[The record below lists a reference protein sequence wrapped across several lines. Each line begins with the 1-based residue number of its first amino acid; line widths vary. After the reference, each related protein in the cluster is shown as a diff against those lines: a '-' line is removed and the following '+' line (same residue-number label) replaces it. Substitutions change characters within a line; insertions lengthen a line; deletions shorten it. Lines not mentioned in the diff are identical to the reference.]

1 MSVYAVEPMCNVD
14 RVVYI
19 GSTININKRWFQH
32 SRRDNDSEV
41 AKLISNSPDNIQLRI
56 LESGIS
62 PDKLK
67 QREQYYIDKF
77 INEGYIPLNSIR
89 AYAGGN
95 TCESRV
101 YSCEICGVTHRG
113 LRAKTVHCNTDAH
126 NLAMSKHIY
135 DKVKDMTE
143 FDLVLDKKLAE
154 ELTIKDSTPINIK
167 ELATDD

>member
-14 RVVYI
+14 RVIYI

-32 SRRDNDSEV
+32 TRKYNESKV
-41 AKLISNSPDNIQLRI
+41 TKLISNSLDNIQLRI
-56 LESGIS
+56 LESGIA

-77 INEGYIPLNSIR
+77 IDEGYIPLNSIR
-89 AYAGGN
+89 AYSGGS

-101 YSCEICGVTHRG
+101 YNCKICGITHRG
-113 LRAKTVHCNTDAH
+113 LRAKTVHCNTSSH

-135 DKVKDMTE
+135 DQVKDMTE
-143 FDLVLDKKLAE
+143 FNLILDEKLAE
-154 ELTIKDSTPINIK
+154 ELTIKESKPIIIK
-167 ELATDD
+167 ELAFDD